1 MYPVRL
7 VLVAK
12 AKAEPLGQ
20 QEPPPQLRR
29 CGMCMW
35 TDRQVVL
42 VQAVSAPEVLAAM
55 QVLL

>member
-20 QEPPPQLRR
+20 QEQLRR
-29 CGMCMW
+29 CGMSMW